1 VKIGTLRASTAAGCK
16 TSAKVA
22 DVAVDNRTRSTSPS
36 RARHL
41 IGSSSRVIQYVGSN
55 GGWPTSVD
63 DQPGGSFVAVGSP
76 QHQFRYVV
84 FNQPGQ
90 RN

>member
-1 VKIGTLRASTAAGCK
+1 M
-16 TSAKVA
+16 
-22 DVAVDNRTRSTSPS
+22 
-36 RARHL
+36 
-41 IGSSSRVIQYVGSN
+41 
-55 GGWPTSVD
+55 D
-63 DQPGGSFVAVGSP
+63 DQRGGSFVAVGSP